1 MIRDGENTF
10 FEKKALSAATVVSD
24 IIQIGAG
31 ETGEPM
37 WLILTAKDTAPTDGT
52 LTTILETSDTEDFA
66 QITQLGTYTNLP
78 LHAKLPRGNKK
89 YLRLKTT
96 STFTGGAMTAS
107 LVYDDDVLNQ

>member
-10 FEKKALSAATVVSD
+10 FEKHALTAATIVSD
-24 IIQIGAG
+24 VIQVGSG

-37 WLILTAKDTAPTDGT
+37 WLVLTVNGATPTEGT
-52 LTTILETSDTEDFA
+52 LSTILETSDTEDFA

-89 YLRLKTT
+89 YLRLKST
-96 STFTGGAMTAS
+96 STFTAGTVTAS